1 MVRILSCL
9 LVLAFLASPAW
20 AGEVHELMMDRDD
33 VFHVAETD
41 QWRVRVERYLPIRFA
56 NVRIDDKQGYPF
68 SLMLYFKCDTPDLAD
83 YDSPEKIK
91 RSILISSKKYLEVT
105 VEKEIKLL
113 KVPVQGTYGFYTVL
127 TDGRLVNRVDLKPG
141 EFKYITRGMVRLS
154 KNSALG
160 FSLMTNDLDSADYK
174 KLLDYVYSFVK
185 LGPKS

>member
-1 MVRILSCL
+1 MMRILSCL

-56 NVRIDDKQGYPF
+56 NVRIDGKQGYHF

-91 RSILISSKKYLEVT
+91 RSILISSQKYLDVT
-105 VEKEIKLL
+105 MEKEVKLL
-113 KVPVQGTYGFYTVL
+113 KVAARHIRLLHRTHRCQAGEPSRSKTGRVQVHHARHGPLVKKFRAWLQPY
-127 TDGRLVNRVDLKPG
+127 DKRCRLC
-141 EFKYITRGMVRLS
+141 
-154 KNSALG
+154 
-160 FSLMTNDLDSADYK
+160 
-174 KLLDYVYSFVK
+174 
-185 LGPKS
+185 